1 MVLRPLFGRRAQ
13 RAGGG
18 IERLRQ
24 VGDDVVDML
33 DPHRQP
39 HIALGH
45 TGIALLVGCQL
56 RMRGRSR
63 MNGQRARIA
72 DIGDVVEEPEGID
85 EGLSGGEPVL
95 KLEPDEPAIAAPQ
108 LGMRAARGVA
118 GLQARII
125 DAGNRRV
132 ARHEVGHRRGV
143 LPMLPDPER

>member
-39 HIALGH
+39 HIAFGH

-56 RMRGRSR
+56 RMRGRGR

-85 EGLSGGEPVL
+85 ERLSGGEPVL
-95 KLEPDEPAIAAPQ
+95 KLEPDEPAIAP
-108 LGMRAARGVA
+108 
-118 GLQARII
+118 
-125 DAGNRRV
+125 RR
-132 ARHEVGHRRGV
+132 
-143 LPMLPDPER
+143 